1 MHAEPS
7 LHKDVAAKQGVV
19 GSGRNMR
26 HLLASLAVFFCVCLP
41 AGAQDL
47 FFKPITMDSAIL
59 SELRVGATFEGVELN
74 ETVLILPGVVPL
86 DRLHKLSVEAIF
98 GGVDL
103 NVLRLMGEF
112 RPVVGGTVS
121 LSGDDSWLWAGIN
134 WHTPIIDPVWFEFT
148 LGGTVHNGYL
158 ENPPPG
164 RDAYGCRAL
173 LYLSGTFGVDLTE
186 NLTASVNL
194 EHGSHAKVCGATNP
208 GFNAVGFKLGY
219 KF

>member
-1 MHAEPS
+1 M
-7 LHKDVAAKQGVV
+7 
-19 GSGRNMR
+19 RNV
-26 HLLASLAVFFCVCLP
+26 LASLAIVLLAALP
-41 AGAQDL
+41 AQAEGL
-47 FFKPITMDSAIL
+47 YFKPVTVDSPIL
-59 SELRVGATFEGVELN
+59 SELRIGASFEGVHLN

-103 NVLRLMGEF
+103 NVLNLWGEF
-112 RPVVGGTVS
+112 RPVVGGTAS
-121 LSGDDSWLWAGIN
+121 FAGGDSWIWAGVN

-148 LGGTVHNGYL
+148 FGGTVHNGYL
-158 ENPPPG
+158 DNPPPG

-173 LYLSGTFGVDLTE
+173 IYASGALGVNLTE

-194 EHGSHAKVCGATNP
+194 EHGSHGKACGPVNP
-208 GFNAVGFKLGY
+208 GFNTVGFKLGY